1 MVLHMENM
9 TVKITPRLINELDN
23 LIQEGWYS
31 SRSEAIRDAV
41 RELVDKRRYAKMRKA
56 VEEDIKWG
64 LHDR

>member
-1 MVLHMENM
+1 MVLFMENM
-9 TVKITPRLINELDN
+9 TVKITPKLISEIDN
-23 LIQEGWYS
+23 LIQEGWYA

-64 LHDR
+64 LNGK

>member
-1 MVLHMENM
+1 MVLYMENM
-9 TVKITPRLINELDN
+9 TVKITPKLISELDN

-41 RELVDKRRYAKMRKA
+41 RELVDKRRYAKMRKG

-64 LHDR
+64 LHGK